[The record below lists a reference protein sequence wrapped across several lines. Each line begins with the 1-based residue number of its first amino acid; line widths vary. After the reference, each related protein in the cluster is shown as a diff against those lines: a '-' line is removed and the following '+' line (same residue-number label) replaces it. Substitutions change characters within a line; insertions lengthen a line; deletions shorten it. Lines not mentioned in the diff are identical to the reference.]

1 MIWQARNTAK
11 GASSVR
17 LHDHSVTGNH
27 RRRDLQRHQHHRDV
41 PWNDGTDDA
50 KRLAHSECQH
60 VGAERNGLALE
71 LRTEPA
77 EERKYV
83 RESRSLYSALGA
95 QRLAGLERN
104 EPAEFLDV
112 FVEYAAAFHDQFS
125 ALASRQFRPCF
136 LCVRGGL
143 HRGVD
148 IGGVTLGG
156 LSDHGAG
163 RRVDVRKRPAA
174 TRRHEGAADQ
184 QLARKLPSKG
194 AWIEFRFEAIVLHD
208 LSLCRVQSAT

>member
-1 MIWQARNTAK
+1 MTPSGSRTV
-11 GASSVR
+11 SVNM
-17 LHDHSVTGNH
+17 SG
-27 RRRDLQRHQHHRDV
+27 
-41 PWNDGTDDA
+41 
-50 KRLAHSECQH
+50 
-60 VGAERNGLALE
+60 RNGTVSPFE

-83 RESRSLYSALGA
+83 RKNRSLYSAFGA

-125 ALASRQFRPCF
+125 ALAGRQFRPCF
-136 LCVRGGL
+136 LCVRGSL

-156 LSDHGAG
+156 LSDHRAG

-174 TRRHEGAADQ
+174 TRRHEGPPISS
-184 QLARKLPSKG
+184 LPESSPARAHGSSSGLRRLFCMIYLFAEYKAP
-194 AWIEFRFEAIVLHD
+194 
-208 LSLCRVQSAT
+208 LSAVERN